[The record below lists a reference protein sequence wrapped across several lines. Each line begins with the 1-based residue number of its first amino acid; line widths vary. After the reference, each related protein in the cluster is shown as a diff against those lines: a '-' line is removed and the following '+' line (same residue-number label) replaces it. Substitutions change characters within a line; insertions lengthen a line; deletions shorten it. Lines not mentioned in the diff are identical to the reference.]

1 MKMPQFKKL
10 LNFPYLLFSPFLLYY
25 SYLIKQNKWPS
36 LYGDEVRYMAFAK
49 NLVHGFYSHPA
60 PNIDLWNG
68 PGYPIILMPFV
79 ALHIPDLY
87 TTLMNA
93 VYLYLT
99 VVFLYKSLS
108 LLGNNSIALVCGLV
122 LAIYPNA
129 LAMLPILYTEAF
141 TSFLVSSFLYCVTI
155 YSLKHKPL
163 YMIISGLIL
172 GFLILTKV
180 VFGYVIAVCI
190 GVCLLALLF
199 KKKKT
204 HCIQAIRML
213 LIAFGIS
220 IPYLFYTYHIT
231 GKVFYWGNS
240 GGMSLYWMST
250 PYDNEYGD
258 WKLPDLTNKQ
268 YPTLF
273 KSAETV
279 VILKKNHSQEV
290 SAILK
295 HNPIQ
300 QDSLFKR
307 AAVVNIKAHPSKF
320 LSNYI
325 NNISRMLF
333 NFPYSYSYQ
342 DAAIVRNI
350 VIGSSILWASLIA
363 LILTLLN
370 WRKIAFPVKMT
381 LLITTIYLLLS
392 AALSAYPRQLD
403 VVMPVLLFWIGYMI
417 SKLPKP
423 EMKFPA

>member
-1 MKMPQFKKL
+1 
-10 LNFPYLLFSPFLLYY
+10 
-25 SYLIKQNKWPS
+25 
-36 LYGDEVRYMAFAK
+36 
-49 NLVHGFYSHPA
+49 
-60 PNIDLWNG
+60 
-68 PGYPIILMPFV
+68 
-79 ALHIPDLY
+79 
-87 TTLMNA
+87 
-93 VYLYLT
+93 
-99 VVFLYKSLS
+99 
-108 LLGNNSIALVCGLV
+108 
-122 LAIYPNA
+122 
-129 LAMLPILYTEAF
+129 
-141 TSFLVSSFLYCVTI
+141 
-155 YSLKHKPL
+155 
-163 YMIISGLIL
+163 MIISGLIL

-180 VFGYVIAVCI
+180 VFGYVIVVCI
-190 GVCLLALLF
+190 GACLLALMF
-199 KKKKT
+199 KKNRVHYIK
-204 HCIQAIRML
+204 AIKIL
-213 LIAFGIS
+213 VIAFGIS
-220 IPYLFYTYHIT
+220 IPYLFYTYNIT

-350 VIGSSILWASLIA
+350 VIGSSILWTSLIA

-417 SKLPKP
+417 GKLPKP

>member
-10 LNFPYLLFSPFLLYY
+10 LNFPYLLFSPLLLYY

-79 ALHIPDLY
+79 ALHTPDLY

-108 LLGNNSIALVCGLV
+108 LLGNNTIALVCGLV
-122 LAIYPNA
+122 LALYPNA
-129 LAMLPILYTEAF
+129 LAMLPILYTEAL
-141 TSFLVSSFLYCVTI
+141 TGFLVSSFLYCVTI
-155 YSLKHKPL
+155 YGLKHKPL
-163 YMIISGLIL
+163 YMFISGLIL

-180 VFGYVIAVCI
+180 VFGYVIVVCI
-190 GVCLLALLF
+190 GACLLALMF
-199 KKKKT
+199 KKNRVHYIK
-204 HCIQAIRML
+204 AIKIL
-213 LIAFGIS
+213 VIAFGIS